1 VLAVTFKCYA
11 WASLFCATLT
21 QCYNLRVAVLSISLP
36 SQCYIRRVLLS
47 HAFSFRQSQMKQAAQ
62 KESIATGITTEV
74 EELQR
79 QNRDAFTIP
88 PWFVYTSRAFGTL
101 EGVSLQA
108 DEDYSLIQSCFP
120 YIAKRLVGDD
130 NPRAQ
135 KALKD
140 LLYGAGEHVDVT
152 RLRELAN
159 GFSKYTTTTKTL
171 NAIDDPSDDESVLGK
186 NGSLSITTTTTKDAK
201 TKLVEAQ
208 AAITLAKD
216 SADVLLAPD
225 GNLVQNLLLQETTL
239 AASARF
245 KDQLRETLVDGPQ
258 KFRDSLPF
266 GVGSFLP
273 PLPVEALAPFVK
285 KTITEEKAQQ
295 LIEKLSKMVPQP
307 MSSMNAMSKGG
318 DASAVKK
325 INGLDT
331 DALNALV
338 SDLEPEQAAL
348 LVKELRENLP
358 KYAPMVGQF
367 GSKFV
372 ASLLQKASDNIE
384 TTLTELDAASNDD
397 PLLKAAAKG
406 LSNVASRGATALQQQ
421 RQEQLKGK
429 GIESSSG
436 KDSRQRSSTLMR

>member
-1 VLAVTFKCYA
+1 
-11 WASLFCATLT
+11 
-21 QCYNLRVAVLSISLP
+21 
-36 SQCYIRRVLLS
+36 
-47 HAFSFRQSQMKQAAQ
+47 MKQAAQ

-108 DEDYSLIQSCFP
+108 DENYSLIQSCFP

-130 NPRAQ
+130 SPRAQ

-152 RLRELAN
+152 RLRELAD

-171 NAIDDPSDDESVLGK
+171 NAIDDPSDESAKGK
-186 NGSLSITTTTTKDAK
+186 NGSTTTTTKDAK

-216 SADVLLAPD
+216 SADVLLAPE

-266 GVGSFLP
+266 GVGNFLP
-273 PLPVEALAPFVK
+273 PLPIEAVAPFVK
-285 KTITEEKAQQ
+285 KTTTEEKAQQ

-307 MSSMNAMSKGG
+307 MSNMNEMGKGG
-318 DASAVKK
+318 DVAAAKK
-325 INGLDT
+325 TSGNGLDT
-331 DALNALV
+331 DTLNALV
-338 SDLEPEQAAL
+338 TDLEPEQAAL
-348 LVKELRENLP
+348 VVKELRENLP
-358 KYAPMVGQF
+358 KYASMVGQL

-372 ASLLQKASDNIE
+372 SLLLQKASDNIE

-421 RQEQLKGK
+421 RQEQQKGK